1 MVSINAFRKVQKG
14 KKSSFLQKQN
24 HSPYYLHK
32 LRKAMLLRDR
42 AEKRKNG
49 SSDAF
54 SISL

>member
-14 KKSSFLQKQN
+14 EKSSFLQKQN